1 MILSSLF
8 LSAKQKIWKRGGV
21 FFGGG
26 KRGQTTGEKK
36 GIKKTA
42 PDSQP
47 SQRMFLLLPPR
58 PLPQLPQVINYR
70 NVGLCVAV
78 GTVDLLA
85 PLGRPDQPVE
95 EEKKKVEMKE
105 IDFPPPEPS
114 SGINKASCC
123 RKRPILSYSLEN
135 DDGKRTVCHR
145 QLPTHVIEFCGPAR
159 RSCHPPLDLTPH
171 LPIC

>member
-8 LSAKQKIWKRGGV
+8 LSAKQKICKRGGV
-21 FFGGG
+21 FFWGGG
-26 KRGQTTGEKK
+26 KRGQTTGKK
-36 GIKKTA
+36 
-42 PDSQP
+42 
-47 SQRMFLLLPPR
+47 R
-58 PLPQLPQVINYR
+58 P
-70 NVGLCVAV
+70 NVLERRKQ
-78 GTVDLLA
+78 LLA

-95 EEKKKVEMKE
+95 EEKKKVETKE